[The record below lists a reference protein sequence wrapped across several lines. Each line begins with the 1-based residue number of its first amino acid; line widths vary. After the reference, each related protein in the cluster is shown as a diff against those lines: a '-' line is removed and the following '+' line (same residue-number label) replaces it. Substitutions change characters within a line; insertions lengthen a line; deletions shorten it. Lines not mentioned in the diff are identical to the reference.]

1 MINFISYCEL
11 KDEYRPEYSS
21 KKGGI
26 ELKSAET
33 TSLIRSAGYEV
44 IKQIGRKILNGD
56 FNLTTISFPIKV
68 MLPLT
73 ILQTIATSIFQF
85 PVYMNI
91 AGASKDPLE
100 RFKLV
105 IVATLSCFHSS
116 SHFLKPL
123 NPILGETYEMLYND
137 GSRVNYLK

>member
-1 MINFISYCEL
+1 M
-11 KDEYRPEYSS
+11 KDEYRPQYSF

-26 ELKSAET
+26 ELQSAET

-68 MLPLT
+68 MLPIT
-73 ILQTIATSIFQF
+73 ILQAVASSIFQF
-85 PVYMNI
+85 PVYLNI
-91 AGASKDPLE
+91 AGLTKDPLE
-100 RFKLV
+100 RFKLI
-105 IVATLSCFHSS
+105 IVSTISCFHSS

-123 NPILGETYEMLYND
+123 NPILGETYEMMYND
-137 GSRVNYLK
+137 GSRVIRNFILIIS